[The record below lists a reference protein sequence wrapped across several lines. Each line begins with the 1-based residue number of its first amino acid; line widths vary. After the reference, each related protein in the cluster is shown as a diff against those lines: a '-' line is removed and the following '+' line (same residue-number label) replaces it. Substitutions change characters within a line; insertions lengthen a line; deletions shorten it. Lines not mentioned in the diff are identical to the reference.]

1 MKTRQI
7 SNFCIGI
14 ILVLAGGANA
24 LAPPWPSPDYNNL
37 TVAIV
42 RAPPV
47 NWPLPLMNKNW
58 TDVAFDLDGSV
69 EKGVGLIKQ
78 AAENGANLIVFPEL
92 WFPGYPKG
100 IADNVSIANHVQSY
114 YDNSLVEGSSQWNKL
129 LSAAKENHIYVVPA
143 FSHRQGDYIYMA
155 QALISPA
162 GETILLRHKLRPSGG
177 EREIWSDGTIEGLKV
192 VATPYGRWGLLECWE
207 HFHPAMTYNVQSQ
220 VENLHIASFPYM
232 PDSGNSEA
240 AYWESLDVNVAATR
254 TYAINTQAPVA
265 MAAVGN
271 VRFIDGFGIDLLVIE
286 ASVPFDKVP
295 LMYTS
300 FNTSGL
306 ASTVPY
312 DTDGE
317 QSWGILQQINAGFP
331 SYIPQVMGSYVQR
344 HKVSISALLAGS
356 KAQA

>member
-1 MKTRQI
+1 
-7 SNFCIGI
+7 
-14 ILVLAGGANA
+14 
-24 LAPPWPSPDYNNL
+24 
-37 TVAIV
+37 
-42 RAPPV
+42 
-47 NWPLPLMNKNW
+47 MNKNW
-58 TDVAFDLDGSV
+58 TDVAFDLNGSV

-100 IADNVSIANHVQSY
+100 IADNVSIANHLQSY

-254 TYAINTQAPVA
+254 TYAVNTQAPVA

-271 VRFIDGFGIDLLVIE
+271 VRFIDGFGIDLGVIE
-286 ASVPFDKVP
+286 ASVPLDKVP
-295 LMYTS
+295 LVYNS

-331 SYIPQVMGSYVQR
+331 SYIPEVMGSYVQR
-344 HKVSISALLAGS
+344 HMVSISALLAGS